1 MLRRAPA
8 LRHAGVVFI
17 RKTATRARARG
28 GSYTSFRLVES
39 VRSGSQVSQRTLL
52 NLGSGFAVP
61 PERWPELVLLVES
74 LRSGQAYLLE
84 PDPALLGEAERIA
97 EALRLR
103 GLDAP
108 AEQAVA
114 VHLDSLEHSRV
125 RSVGCERLAL
135 HALDQLGLQAA
146 LRAQGVSA
154 RDATVAAALV
164 VARMVH
170 PSSEH
175 AAHAWLAGSSATLE
189 LLGLERAKP
198 LSLSKLYRTSDLL
211 WKHREAL
218 ETAFAQRERSLFD
231 TPAAIVFYDLTNV
244 HYHGRPGGD
253 MQFGRSKQKRSDC
266 PLATLALALDGA
278 GFPRCSEVL
287 KGNVS
292 EPGTLQAAIE
302 RLEAQR
308 GAGPLPTVVMDA
320 GLSTEANLAW
330 LRARGY
336 PWITVQRGRA
346 PRPDSAPDAAFAT
359 RAGHPVQAWRV
370 DSEGDET
377 HLRVWSQQRQQ
388 KDEAIVVR
396 RRERF
401 EAEVRALHAGLAR
414 KGCTK
419 RYDKVLERLGRLK
432 ERYRQVAGQYDIAV
446 ERGSGQGRAAQL
458 ATAIRIEP
466 NGKHPARDAQA
477 GMYVLRTS
485 HTQWGPERVVQ
496 TYWQLAE
503 IEAAFRSLKGEAGLR
518 PIFHVKPS
526 RIRAHLFLAVLAY
539 HGVHLL
545 RKRLA
550 QAGLRSSWE
559 TIRRQLAGWVRL
571 TTSLR
576 AADGRWIQC
585 RQDSRPDA
593 KAAELAQAI
602 GLAPGLHR
610 MRTSHAADATPSPS
624 STQ

>member
-17 RKTATRARARG
+17 RKTATRARRDG

-74 LRSGQAYLLE
+74 LRSGQACLLE

-108 AEQAVA
+108 AEQAIA

-135 HALDQLGLQAA
+135 HALDQLGLQNA

-154 RDATVAAALV
+154 RDAAVAAALV

-218 ETAFAQRERSLFD
+218 ETALAQRERSLFD
-231 TPAAIVFYDLTNV
+231 TPEAIVFYDLTNV
-244 HYHGRPGGD
+244 HYHGRPAGD

-292 EPGTLQAAIE
+292 EPGTLQA
-302 RLEAQR
+302 
-308 GAGPLPTVVMDA
+308 GPLPTVVMDA

-336 PWITVQRGRA
+336 PWITVRRARTARRTRRSPRG
-346 PRPDSAPDAAFAT
+346 
-359 RAGHPVQAWRV
+359 Q
-370 DSEGDET
+370 
-377 HLRVWSQQRQQ
+377 
-388 KDEAIVVR
+388 
-396 RRERF
+396 
-401 EAEVRALHAGLAR
+401 AR

-419 RYDKVLERLGRLK
+419 RYDKVLEQLGRLK

-446 ERGSGQGRAAQL
+446 ERGSGKGRAAQL

-518 PIFHVKPS
+518 
-526 RIRAHLFLAVLAY
+526 
-539 HGVHLL
+539 
-545 RKRLA
+545 
-550 QAGLRSSWE
+550 SSWE

-593 KAAELAQAI
+593 KAAELARAI
-602 GLAPGLHR
+602 GLMPGLHR

>member
-17 RKTATRARARG
+17 RKTATRARRDG

-39 VRSGSQVSQRTLL
+39 
-52 NLGSGFAVP
+52 
-61 PERWPELVLLVES
+61 
-74 LRSGQAYLLE
+74 LRSGQACLLE

-97 EALRLR
+97 EALRLW

-108 AEQAVA
+108 AEQAIA

-125 RSVGCERLAL
+125 RSVSCERLAL
-135 HALDQLGLQAA
+135 HALDQLGLQDA

-154 RDATVAAALV
+154 RDAAVAAALV

-218 ETAFAQRERSLFD
+218 ETALAQRERSLFD
-231 TPAAIVFYDLTNV
+231 TPEAIVFYDLTNV
-244 HYHGRPGGD
+244 HYHGRPAGD

-266 PLATLALALDGA
+266 PLATLALAWNGA

-292 EPGTLQAAIE
+292 EPGTLQ
-302 RLEAQR
+302 
-308 GAGPLPTVVMDA
+308 AGPLPTVVMDA

-388 KDEAIVVR
+388 KDEAIVAR

-419 RYDKVLERLGRLK
+419 RYDKVLEQLGRLK

-446 ERGSGQGRAAQL
+446 ERGSGKGRAAQL

-593 KAAELAQAI
+593 KAAELARAI
-602 GLAPGLHR
+602 GLMPGLHR

>member
-1 MLRRAPA
+1 MQNNP
-8 LRHAGVVFI
+8 
-17 RKTATRARARG
+17 KYNTATRARRNG

-74 LRSGQAYLLE
+74 LCSGQACLLE

-108 AEQAVA
+108 AEQAIA

-135 HALDQLGLQAA
+135 HALDQLGLQDA

-154 RDATVAAALV
+154 RDAAVAAALV

-218 ETAFAQRERSLFD
+218 ETALAQRERS
-231 TPAAIVFYDLTNV
+231 FYDLTNV

-336 PWITVQRGRA
+336 PGFLTRGR
-346 PRPDSAPDAAFAT
+346 
-359 RAGHPVQAWRV
+359 
-370 DSEGDET
+370 E
-377 HLRVWSQQRQQ
+377 
-388 KDEAIVVR
+388 
-396 RRERF
+396 
-401 EAEVRALHAGLAR
+401 
-414 KGCTK
+414 
-419 RYDKVLERLGRLK
+419 
-432 ERYRQVAGQYDIAV
+432 
-446 ERGSGQGRAAQL
+446 
-458 ATAIRIEP
+458 
-466 NGKHPARDAQA
+466 
-477 GMYVLRTS
+477 
-485 HTQWGPERVVQ
+485 
-496 TYWQLAE
+496 
-503 IEAAFRSLKGEAGLR
+503 
-518 PIFHVKPS
+518 
-526 RIRAHLFLAVLAY
+526 
-539 HGVHLL
+539 
-545 RKRLA
+545 
-550 QAGLRSSWE
+550 
-559 TIRRQLAGWVRL
+559 
-571 TTSLR
+571 
-576 AADGRWIQC
+576 
-585 RQDSRPDA
+585 
-593 KAAELAQAI
+593 
-602 GLAPGLHR
+602 
-610 MRTSHAADATPSPS
+610 
-624 STQ
+624 

>member
-1 MLRRAPA
+1 MRRAPA

-17 RKTATRARARG
+17 RKTTTRARARG

-61 PERWPELVLLVES
+61 PERWPELVVLVES
-74 LRSGQAYLLE
+74 LRSGQACLLE

-125 RSVGCERLAL
+125 RSVGCERL
-135 HALDQLGLQAA
+135 
-146 LRAQGVSA
+146 
-154 RDATVAAALV
+154 
-164 VARMVH
+164 
-170 PSSEH
+170 
-175 AAHAWLAGSSATLE
+175 E

-211 WKHREAL
+211 WKHR
-218 ETAFAQRERSLFD
+218 
-231 TPAAIVFYDLTNV
+231 
-244 HYHGRPGGD
+244 
-253 MQFGRSKQKRSDC
+253 
-266 PLATLALALDGA
+266 
-278 GFPRCSEVL
+278 EVL

-370 DSEGDET
+370 
-377 HLRVWSQQRQQ
+377 
-388 KDEAIVVR
+388 
-396 RRERF
+396 
-401 EAEVRALHAGLAR
+401 
-414 KGCTK
+414 
-419 RYDKVLERLGRLK
+419 
-432 ERYRQVAGQYDIAV
+432 
-446 ERGSGQGRAAQL
+446 GSGQGRAAQL

-477 GMYVLRTS
+477 GMYV
-485 HTQWGPERVVQ
+485 
-496 TYWQLAE
+496 
-503 IEAAFRSLKGEAGLR
+503 
-518 PIFHVKPS
+518 
-526 RIRAHLFLAVLAY
+526 
-539 HGVHLL
+539 L

-585 RQDSRPDA
+585 RQDS

>member
-1 MLRRAPA
+1 M
-8 LRHAGVVFI
+8 
-17 RKTATRARARG
+17 
-28 GSYTSFRLVES
+28 
-39 VRSGSQVSQRTLL
+39 
-52 NLGSGFAVP
+52 
-61 PERWPELVLLVES
+61 
-74 LRSGQAYLLE
+74 
-84 PDPALLGEAERIA
+84 
-97 EALRLR
+97 
-103 GLDAP
+103 
-108 AEQAVA
+108 
-114 VHLDSLEHSRV
+114 
-125 RSVGCERLAL
+125 
-135 HALDQLGLQAA
+135 
-146 LRAQGVSA
+146 
-154 RDATVAAALV
+154 
-164 VARMVH
+164 
-170 PSSEH
+170 
-175 AAHAWLAGSSATLE
+175 
-189 LLGLERAKP
+189 
-198 LSLSKLYRTSDLL
+198 SLSPARC
-211 WKHREAL
+211 RP
-218 ETAFAQRERSLFD
+218 RSS
-231 TPAAIVFYDLTNV
+231 
-244 HYHGRPGGD
+244 GW
-253 MQFGRSKQKRSDC
+253 KRS
-266 PLATLALALDGA
+266 
-278 GFPRCSEVL
+278 
-287 KGNVS
+287 
-292 EPGTLQAAIE
+292 
-302 RLEAQR
+302 R
-308 GAGPLPTVVMDA
+308 GPAPLPTVVMDA

-388 KDEAIVVR
+388 KDEAIVAR

-419 RYDKVLERLGRLK
+419 RYDKVLEQLGRLK

-446 ERGSGQGRAAQL
+446 ERGRGKGRAAQL

-550 QAGLRSSWE
+550 PAGRRSSWE

-602 GLAPGLHR
+602 GLMPGLHR